1 MRPLSGW
8 PAAIVLWAVWAFS
21 PAHAQET
28 TPKTALP
35 SVARV
40 APNPSR
46 ASTAA
51 VHGPAWQVFY
61 DHGFKLPDVRMWTS
75 KSTRSKLMPEGLRI
89 VDPSLQP
96 GSMRYFFVLWNVKP
110 GTEIVVEARLK
121 SISCSAPL
129 GMCLLVADGLHEEN
143 ISFFPDRISF
153 ARSKLSQPFPCA
165 TGFHTYTVRVQ
176 GADVALAA
184 DGKPLIDGAGKFTG
198 PAINGRSQLGFGA
211 GASSATGEAIWQ
223 SVRFRGPSVEPPRLT
238 IPPLAGLEVQVGE
251 TSVIL
256 PGRDY
261 VSMSKLAGGDI
272 VVGDRRSSDGGRS
285 WRRSHP
291 FNVGAYQLPDGQ
303 IIEQGFATRKT
314 DRPCVFQ
321 VALARSTDNGITAR
335 GENALM
341 RIPQATG
348 GTGDN
353 GKPLEGPLCDHAIV
367 GLRDGTLLAAMYG
380 NFKDDTV
387 PCETFPK
394 SWKFYKYRTFV
405 VRSRDRGKTWD
416 YLSTVAYDPSIG
428 LESFCE
434 PDLLVLPGGEILCF
448 MRTGGS
454 GGKYTPLYLSRS
466 ADDGLHWT
474 KPAPIADRG
483 VWPNA
488 CRMRS
493 GVLACTYGRPGNWLM
508 FSLDQGKTWTAG
520 ILFHA
525 GPSSNY
531 NSIEEVAP
539 NRLLVV
545 YDRQTLNPDGELAP
559 EVVGTYFSVRRT
571 APPHATPAP
580 PAGRHIVK

>member
-1 MRPLSGW
+1 V
-8 PAAIVLWAVWAFS
+8 AFILWAFGVFS
-21 PAHAQET
+21 AAHAQET
-28 TPKTALP
+28 APKTA
-35 SVARV
+35 
-40 APNPSR
+40 APNPAPAAAKPSP
-46 ASTAA
+46 ASAVAA
-51 VHGPAWQVFY
+51 HAPAWQVFY

-75 KSTRSKLMPEGLRI
+75 KSTRSKLTPDGLRI
-89 VDPSLQP
+89 VDASIQP
-96 GSMRYFFVLWNVKP
+96 GSMRYFFIPWNAKP
-110 GTEIVVEARLK
+110 GEEIVVEARLK

-143 ISFFPDRISF
+143 VSFFPDRISL

-165 TGFHTYTVRVQ
+165 GGFHTYTVRVR
-176 GADVALAA
+176 GADLAVAA
-184 DGKPLIDGAGKFTG
+184 DGKPLIDGRGKFTG
-198 PAINGRSQLGFGA
+198 PAVNGRNQLGFGA

-223 SVRFRGPSVEPPRLT
+223 WVRFRGPSVEPPRLT
-238 IPPLAGLEVQVGE
+238 IPPLAGLEVQPGE
-251 TSVIL
+251 TAVIL
-256 PGRDY
+256 SGRDY

-303 IIEQGFATRKT
+303 IIELGFATRKT
-314 DRPCVFQ
+314 DRPGVFQ
-321 VALARSTDNGITAR
+321 VSLARSTDNGKTVR
-335 GENALM
+335 SENAVM
-341 RIPQATG
+341 RIPLATG
-348 GTGDN
+348 GTADN

-380 NFKDDTV
+380 NFQGDCV
-387 PCETFPK
+387 PCETSPK

-416 YLSTVAYDPSIG
+416 FLATVAYDPSIG

-466 ADDGLHWT
+466 ADDGRHWS
-474 KPAPIADRG
+474 KPSPIADRG

-545 YDRQTLNPDGELAP
+545 YDRQALNADGELAP
-559 EVVGTYFSVRRT
+559 EVVGTYFTVRRP
-571 APPHATPAP
+571 APPPATPAGT
-580 PAGRHIVK
+580 AGKQVIK